1 VRTISNNM
9 QPGALLK
16 LGIVP
21 AIKDL
26 VNRIESE
33 ETPHI
38 EFLNYGTLNDLPI
51 GVNLN
56 IFRIVQEL
64 LYNSLKHAH
73 ANEILIQLIR
83 NDEDIEIMVE
93 DDGIGFNPKAV
104 KKGMGTENVAA
115 RVNFL
120 HGEISVH
127 TDEGVGTTTTITIP
141 FSKELAEKEVFSRID
156 PENFE
161 PKID

>member
-1 VRTISNNM
+1 M

-16 LGIVP
+16 MGIVP

-38 EFLNYGTLNDLPI
+38 EFIHYGSLHDLPI

-64 LYNSLKHAH
+64 LYNALKHAN
-73 ANEILIQLIR
+73 AKEILIQLIR
-83 NDEDIEIMVE
+83 NEEDLEMMVE
-93 DDGIGFNPKAV
+93 DDGKGYDPVEV

-120 HGEISVH
+120 KGEISIH
-127 TDEGVGTTTTITIP
+127 SESGVGTTTTITIP
-141 FSKELAEKEVFSRID
+141 YIPETAEKEVFSQID
-156 PENFE
+156 PEVFE
-161 PKID
+161 KGEA